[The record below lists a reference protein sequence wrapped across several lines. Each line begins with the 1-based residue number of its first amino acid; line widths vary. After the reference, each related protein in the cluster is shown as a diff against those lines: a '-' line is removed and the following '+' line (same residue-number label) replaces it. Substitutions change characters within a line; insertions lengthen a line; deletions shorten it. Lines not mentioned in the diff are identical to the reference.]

1 MSQATLSTPG
11 SPLAMA
17 GLATFLDNA
26 LAALVSVQRGDPSA
40 ITNPTEGML
49 CWDSTG
55 TPDALKRYTVAAGWK
70 SILKVNKTTGAVT
83 IQDLTLTAAAIGFT
97 IAGGTTSRTLTV
109 DETKSLSDKANL
121 SPLAIGYT
129 IAGGTSSR
137 TLTVDET
144 KSLSDK
150 ANASDVA
157 LINKIWTYQNTAPS
171 GWSIVAGTTDAILAC
186 KGGSQAY
193 NANGGQQKGTWTQ
206 PNHTHTGPSHTHTGG
221 SHALTVAEL
230 AAHTHTVTHP
240 TGRGGEG
247 GTSNGLTEPGS
258 TGTNTV
264 TSSSTGSGTA
274 HSHGATG
281 AEGTGAT
288 GAKATAITY
297 RPLANLGIIIERT

>member
-26 LAALVSVQRGDPSA
+26 LAALVSVQRGDPA
-40 ITNPTEGML
+40 ALTPTEGML

-186 KGGSQAY
+186 KGGSQEY

-206 PNHTHTGPSHTHTGG
+206 PNHHHTGG
-221 SHALTVAEL
+221 SHALTIAEL
-230 AAHTHTVTHP
+230 AAHTLSGLEKWDG
-240 TGRGGEG
+240 TGGVVGFGGSYYNRRTG
-247 GTSNGLTEPGS
+247 KLT
-258 TGTNTV
+258 T
-264 TSSSTGSGTA
+264 STGSDTA
-274 HSHGATG
+274 HSHGAS
-281 AEGTGAT
+281 AHAGTW
-288 GAKATAITY
+288 
-297 RPLANLGIIIERT
+297 RPAAYCFIMCKKD

>member
-17 GLATFLDNA
+17 ALATFLDNA
-26 LAALVSVQRGDPSA
+26 LAALASVQRGDPSA

-186 KGGSQAY
+186 KGGSQEY

-206 PNHTHTGPSHTHTGG
+206 PNHHHTGG
-221 SHALTVAEL
+221 SHALTIAEL
-230 AAHTHTVTHP
+230 AEHTHTRP
-240 TGRGGEG
+240 TCVLGVQSGGG
-247 GTSNGLTEPGS
+247 SNSGTVYSAGAF
-258 TGTNTV
+258 
-264 TSSSTGSGTA
+264 TSYQAAKVGSSTGSGTA
-274 HSHGATG
+274 HSHGATSDS
-281 AEGTGAT
+281 GTA
-288 GAKATAITY
+288 ATY

>member
-55 TPDALKRYTVAAGWK
+55 TPDALKRYTVAAGWV

-121 SPLAIGYT
+121 SPLAVGYT
-129 IAGGTSSR
+129 IAGGTASR

-144 KSLSDK
+144 KKLSDK
-150 ANASDVA
+150 ANATDVA
-157 LINKIWTYQNTAPS
+157 LIDKIWTYQNTAPS
-171 GWSIVAGTTDAILAC
+171 GWNIVAGTTDALIAC
-186 KGGSQAY
+186 KGGANAY
-193 NANGGQQKGTWTQ
+193 NTTGGQQIGTWTIS
-206 PNHTHTGPSHTHTGG
+206 GITGG
-221 SHALTVAEL
+221 SHSLTIAEL
-230 AAHTHTVTHP
+230 AAHTHDIGSSSSYNDSILTNSKLSTTVNQTVT
-240 TGRGGEG
+240 TD
-247 GTSNGLTEPGS
+247 
-258 TGTNTV
+258 
-264 TSSSTGSGTA
+264 STGSGTA
-274 HSHGATG
+274 HSHGAS
-281 AEGTGAT
+281 AHAGTW
-288 GAKATAITY
+288 

>member
-17 GLATFLDNA
+17 ALATFLDNA
-26 LAALVSVQRGDPSA
+26 LAALASVQRGDPSA

-121 SPLAIGYT
+121 SPLAVGYT
-129 IAGGTSSR
+129 IAGGTASR

-144 KSLSDK
+144 KKLSDK
-150 ANASDVA
+150 ANATDLTALTSAVA
-157 LINKIWTYQNTAPS
+157 LIDKIWTYQNTAPS
-171 GWSIVAGTTDAILAC
+171 GWNIVASTTDAILAC
-186 KGGSQAY
+186 KGGSNAY
-193 NANGGQQKGTWTQ
+193 NTTGGQQIGTWTQ
-206 PNHTHTGPSHTHTGG
+206 LTTGETTLTSDQSGLPAHVHGLANGTGAATYASTAAPG
-221 SHALTVAEL
+221 NTIIANTKANT
-230 AAHTHTVTHP
+230 ATNAAQAHTH
-240 TGRGGEG
+240 
-247 GTSNGLTEPGS
+247 PGAA
-258 TGTNTV
+258 N
-264 TSSSTGSGTA
+264 
-274 HSHGATG
+274 
-281 AEGTGAT
+281 
-288 GAKATAITY
+288 TY

>member
-40 ITNPTEGML
+40 ITAPTEGML

-121 SPLAIGYT
+121 SPLAVGYT
-129 IAGGTSSR
+129 IAGGTASR

-144 KSLSDK
+144 KKLSDK
-150 ANASDVA
+150 ANATDVA
-157 LINKIWTYQNTAPS
+157 LIDKIWTYQNTAPS

-206 PNHTHTGPSHTHTGG
+206 PTHTHTGPSHNHQWYKFVNANSKVYDVNGAEQACTMDAWDTGNHVG
-221 SHALTVAEL
+221 QTA
-230 AAHTHTVTHP
+230 
-240 TGRGGEG
+240 G
-247 GTSNGLTEPGS
+247 GT
-258 TGTNTV
+258 TNKLGVDSFT
-264 TSSSTGSGTA
+264 TKA
-274 HSHGATG
+274 
-281 AEGTGAT
+281 GTGAT
-288 GAKATAITY
+288 GAEATAITY
-297 RPLANLGIIIERT
+297 RPLANLGIVIERT

>member
-55 TPDALKRYTVAAGWK
+55 TPDALKRYTVAAGWV

-83 IQDLTLTAAAIGFT
+83 IQDLTLTAAAVGFT
-97 IAGGTTSRTLTV
+97 LAGGTTSRTLTV
-109 DETKSLSDKANL
+109 DETKK
-121 SPLAIGYT
+121 
-129 IAGGTSSR
+129 
-137 TLTVDET
+137 
-144 KSLSDK
+144 LSDK
-150 ANASDVA
+150 ANATDVAALTSAVA
-157 LINKIWTYQNTAPS
+157 LIDKIWTYQNTAPT
-171 GWSIVAGTTDAILAC
+171 GWNILAGTTDGLLAC
-186 KGGSQAY
+186 KGGSNAY
-193 NANGGQQKGTWTQ
+193 NANGGTRGGTWTQ
-206 PNHTHTGPSHTHTGG
+206 PNHTHTGPSHMHTGG
-221 SHALTVAEL
+221 SHALTIAEL
-230 AAHTHTVTHP
+230 AAHKHTISNDLGAGADDVI
-240 TGRGGEG
+240 GGGLYGFFG
-247 GTSNGLTEPGS
+247 GDGA
-258 TGTNTV
+258 GTVGKATCANA
-264 TSSSTGSGTA
+264 GSGTA

-288 GAKATAITY
+288 GEKATAITY